1 MRLYKVVILV
11 NIALG
16 TGYLVGY
23 HWWGQEVIR
32 LNRELAAPRPSGATG
47 PAGERS
53 WTARGIVRTVMTEPG
68 LIFITHEA
76 IPGVMAGMTMGF
88 RVEDRKLL
96 RGLASGDRIEF
107 TLKESNNQL
116 VVAAVRKEGSR

>member
-32 LNRELAAPRPSGATG
+32 LKREVSAAKQAVVARQ
-47 PAGERS
+47 AGERIWS
-53 WTARGIVRTVMTEPG
+53 VRGIVRGFSSELN
-68 LIFITHEA
+68 LIFITHEE
-76 IPGVMAGMTMGF
+76 IPGLMGSMTMGF
-88 RVEDRKLL
+88 RTNDPKLA
-96 RGLASGDRIEF
+96 RGLSPGDLVQF
-107 TLKESNNQL
+107 TVKETGNQL
-116 VVAAVRKEGSR
+116 VIVALQKEESR

>member
-32 LNRELAAPRPSGATG
+32 LNRELLTASQTAGVRQAA
-47 PAGERS
+47 ERS
-53 WTARGIVRTVMTEPG
+53 WSVKGIVRAVSMERNLLVVTHEPIPG
-68 LIFITHEA
+68 LM
-76 IPGVMAGMTMGF
+76 GSMTMAF
-88 RVEDRKLL
+88 PAENPKLL
-96 RGLASGDRIEF
+96 RGLNPGDRIQF
-107 TLKESNNQL
+107 TLKESGNEL
-116 VVAAVRKEGSR
+116 VVTAIQKEGTP